1 MISLQDLINRLASID
16 NSAPDDYEE
25 NGIRMCGKCHS
36 PKQRMQEFSLPRDGH
51 YSRLVPVLCRC
62 GQEKQ
67 QQEEMKAQKEQFLCR
82 MKEHQDKFNI
92 SDRAYKNFTFA
103 KDDRRNEKLS
113 DVCLRYVEQWQE
125 MKADNMGILFH
136 GSVGTGKSFYACSIV
151 NALLERCVPGV
162 VTNFPRLLNI
172 LQNARERQEYIDHLN
187 TYQLLVIDDLGVERD
202 SSYAA
207 EQVFSVIDARARAE
221 LPLIVTTNL
230 TIEELK
236 TPSTMQYARIYDRV
250 LELCP
255 ISIKMAG
262 ESRRAGNAATRKAK
276 AQELLMRG

>member
-1 MISLQDLINRLASID
+1 MQGLIDRLTTKD
-16 NSAPDDYEE
+16 NSAPDDYEQD
-25 NGIRMCGKCHS
+25 GIRMCGKCHT
-36 PKQRMQEFSLPRDGH
+36 PKQKHQEFTMPCDGH
-51 YSRLVPVLCRC
+51 YSRLVPVLCHC
-62 GQEKQ
+62 GKE
-67 QQEEMKAQKEQFLCR
+67 KAQQDDMRIEREQFCCR
-82 MKEHQDKFNI
+82 MQAHH
-92 SDRAYKNFTFA
+92 DRYHITDRGYRSFTFE

-113 DVCLRYVEQWQE
+113 DVCLRYVEQWEE

-151 NALLERCVPGV
+151 NALLDGCVPAV

-202 SSYAA
+202 SPYAA

-221 LPLIVTTNL
+221 LPLIITTNL
-230 TIEELK
+230 TIDELK
-236 TPSTMQYARIYDRV
+236 NPSTMQYARIYDRV

-255 ISIKMAG
+255 ISIKMVG
-262 ESRRAGNAATRKAK
+262 ESRRSGNANIRKAK
-276 AQELLMRG
+276 AQEILMRV

>member
-1 MISLQDLINRLASID
+1 MQGLIDRLANMD
-16 NSAPDDYEE
+16 NSAPDDYEKD
-25 NGIRMCGKCHS
+25 GIRMCGKCHT
-36 PKQRMQEFSLPRDGH
+36 PKQKLQEFSMPCDGH

-62 GQEKQ
+62 GKEKAHK
-67 QQEEMKAQKEQFLCR
+67 EDLRVEREQFRCQ
-82 MKEHQDKFNI
+82 MQEHHDKYHI
-92 SDRAYKNFTFA
+92 TDRAYKGFTFD

-113 DVCLRYVEQWQE
+113 DVCLRYVEQWDE

-151 NALLERCVPGV
+151 NALLDRCVPAV

-230 TIEELK
+230 TNEELK
-236 TPSTMQYARIYDRV
+236 NPSTMQYARIYDRV

-255 ISIKMAG
+255 IPIKMVG
-262 ESRRAGNAATRKAK
+262 ESRRAGNASIRKAK
-276 AQELLMRG
+276 AQELLMKGGLP